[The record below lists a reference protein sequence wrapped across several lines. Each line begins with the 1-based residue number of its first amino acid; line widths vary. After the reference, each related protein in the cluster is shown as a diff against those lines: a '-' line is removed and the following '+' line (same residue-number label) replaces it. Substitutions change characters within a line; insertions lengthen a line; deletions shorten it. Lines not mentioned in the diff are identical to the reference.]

1 MASSGADFDFT
12 QLPCAGIECFRLPV
26 AERKA
31 CEARQHPCHA
41 GKYLCRCCAGCS
53 AACGKL
59 AKPATVDQALHKSL
73 AMTADQFMGLI
84 GEDDVS

>member
-1 MASSGADFDFT
+1 MEVDFDFT

-31 CEARQHPCHA
+31 CEQRQHPCHA
-41 GKYLCRCCAGCS
+41 GKYLCRCCPGCS

-59 AKPATVDQALHKSL
+59 AATEKEVLKHGS
-73 AMTADQFMGLI
+73 
-84 GEDDVS
+84 